1 MNIPVVT
8 SGDRITAETYNVM
21 KSAISLVNNVGVSDK
36 ASGDVIRASDIDAL
50 RVAINK
56 TA

>member
-1 MNIPVVT
+1 
-8 SGDRITAETYNVM
+8 M

>member
-36 ASGDVIRASDIDAL
+36 VSGDAIRASDIDAL
-50 RVAINK
+50 RVLFNK